1 MYPELFNKQ
10 WPPVLCQPSLI
21 LDSQG
26 RYNMVGHC
34 KFCVTLIGGFLL
46 FRDPI
51 AANQL
56 LGILSTLSGIAAYT
70 YLKLREQAR
79 QEKEA
84 TFKPTQKV

>member
-1 MYPELFNKQ
+1 
-10 WPPVLCQPSLI
+10 
-21 LDSQG
+21 
-26 RYNMVGHC
+26 MVGHC

-46 FRDPI
+46 FREPI

-79 QEKEA
+79 QERE
-84 TFKPTQKV
+84 TSFKSAQKV

>member
-1 MYPELFNKQ
+1 
-10 WPPVLCQPSLI
+10 
-21 LDSQG
+21 
-26 RYNMVGHC
+26 MVGHC

-51 AANQL
+51 AANQF

-79 QEKEA
+79 QERENS
-84 TFKPTQKV
+84 FKPAQKV

>member
-1 MYPELFNKQ
+1 MLYHDFMYPELFNKR
-10 WPPVLCQPSLI
+10 WPPVLSQPSLI

-56 LGILSTLSGIAAYT
+56 LGILSYT

-79 QEKEA
+79 QEREA
-84 TFKPTQKV
+84 TFKPT

>member
-1 MYPELFNKQ
+1 M
-10 WPPVLCQPSLI
+10 LCTIAYYYNFTNNIPKCLTLNSRA
-21 LDSQG
+21 

-79 QEKEA
+79 LERE
-84 TFKPTQKV
+84 TSFKSAQKV

>member
-1 MYPELFNKQ
+1 M
-10 WPPVLCQPSLI
+10 
-21 LDSQG
+21 
-26 RYNMVGHC
+26 
-34 KFCVTLIGGFLL
+34 TLIGGFLL

-79 QEKEA
+79 QEREA
-84 TFKPTQKV
+84 IFKPTQKEARHLRQKARDLTKLAS

>member
-1 MYPELFNKQ
+1 MFNKQ
-10 WPPVLCQPSLI
+10 KLII
-21 LDSQG
+21 LDSQA

-56 LGILSTLSGIAAYT
+56 LSILSTLSGIAAHT

-79 QEKEA
+79 QEREA
-84 TFKPTQKV
+84 TFKPAQKV